1 MTSNCSVGRC
11 WLKTERRDFLI
22 DATSFRQGMMTDSVD
37 DFVVINVG
45 TASRSSQLGPERF
58 LRTRKHAASTSISH
72 APPHIDSACLRAFVR
87 VDTVPFRAFYGVRT
101 QERPPSA
108 SEPTPRD
115 TE

>member
-11 WLKTERRDFLI
+11 WLKTERSVFSI
-22 DATSFRQGMMTDSVD
+22 DVTSFRQGMMTESVD
-37 DFVVINVG
+37 DFVNINVD
-45 TASRSSQLGPERF
+45 TASRSSPPGPERF
-58 LRTRKHAASTSISH
+58 LRTQKHAASTSTSH
-72 APPHIDSACLRAFVR
+72 APPRIDSACLRAFVR

-101 QERPPSA
+101 LERPPSA